1 MSHRRNQSVSMSL
14 SASSGASMASWRTT
28 SIDSGIDSERSASQ
42 SSGRHLGDFL
52 NGSVSS
58 AASVRSSRAEVP
70 VWDWCVNRFY
80 DLDTLRPKRE
90 PQPDADDAAAD
101 NADGGFYLQS
111 VAFGADLQEKLSIG
125 TASVREGGAD
135 RRISEYRRKRR
146 AAREERE
153 RRKSELTADGGEDE
167 STSGLDFEDAIKAL
181 DSALEMTELSLSL
194 PEGKDRGI
202 SGSSLGVDGGD
213 RNGGSDTDSIY
224 MMDES
229 SGKRR
234 RSTESIYQVG
244 V

>member
-58 AASVRSSRAEVP
+58 AASVRSSRSEVP

-90 PQPDADDAAAD
+90 PQPEDAAD
-101 NADGGFYLQS
+101 NAEGDFYLQS

-167 STSGLDFEDAIKAL
+167 STSGLDYEDAIKAL

-202 SGSSLGVDGGD
+202 SGSSLGVEGGD